1 MKKLVII
8 LIIIFLLI
16 LFFTPFLFGP
26 SRPPNYEL
34 LNSNESL
41 GEAKTTEELKAEQNK
56 APKAN
61 GLLKIYNKSH

>member
-1 MKKLVII
+1 MKILVII

-41 GEAKTTEELKAEQNK
+41 GEAKTTEELKAEGK
-56 APKAN
+56 
-61 GLLKIYNKSH
+61 